1 MCLILFGQS
10 NAYSKWLGYVS
21 HCQPQ
26 SLVHLLKAQL
36 LTWSAKKISFFFHW
50 KAQSFHLMKHQKL
63 IQSHFLIFNKVQNIR
78 QYNLIFDYA
87 QMKILF
93 LEILTCSILRS
104 SSTVSSKPMVNNFD
118 KKEVLPRRN

>member
-1 MCLILFGQS
+1 M
-10 NAYSKWLGYVS
+10 ARV
-21 HCQPQ
+21 CQPLPATISC
-26 SLVHLLKAQL
+26 SLVKGTTFDLVSQ
-36 LTWSAKKISFFFHW
+36 KISFFFHW